1 LATVPRDT
9 ASFLAKVA
17 TLLRAFWRSRAM
29 SCRSVVSMPQCDS
42 WRCCFARKLLFM
54 QQVCRFSLAGIAK
67 TIGDWPVHPHPPPIQ
82 SQPMTTLLTPQDIAH
97 IVATHGLPTVLREL
111 VAATE
116 AAFLRWPSFDKVPRV
131 ASHTERGVIEL
142 MPTADSQH
150 YSFKYVNGHPGNA
163 ALGLPTVMAF
173 GVLADVAT
181 GLPTLVSELTLTT
194 ALRTA
199 ATSVMAAKRLARPV
213 DAGSAGSMALIGN
226 GAQAEFQALAFHHL
240 LGVHTLRL
248 FDVDP
253 AATAKL
259 QRNLAGMPGL
269 KLVVCSSTAQAVQGA
284 GIVTT
289 ITADKRNAT
298 IITPCMVQAGT
309 HFNAVGGDCPGKTE
323 LHPGVLQAARVFV
336 EFEPQ
341 TRVEGDLQQMPA
353 HFAVT
358 ELWRVLAGL
367 APGRVS
373 PHEVTVF
380 DSVGFALED
389 FAALQLVGRW
399 ARELGLGQA
408 VHLIPALADPKDLFG
423 GLLGPTHLA
432 AAPVASA
439 AGRVRTRPQFAHQT
453 PASCRSAAA
462 IRSAA

>member
-1 LATVPRDT
+1 
-9 ASFLAKVA
+9 
-17 TLLRAFWRSRAM
+17 
-29 SCRSVVSMPQCDS
+29 
-42 WRCCFARKLLFM
+42 
-54 QQVCRFSLAGIAK
+54 
-67 TIGDWPVHPHPPPIQ
+67 
-82 SQPMTTLLTPQDIAH
+82 MTTLLTPQDIAH
-97 IVATHGLPTVLREL
+97 IVATKGLPTVLREL

-131 ASHTERGVIEL
+131 ASHTESGVIEL

-199 ATSVMAAKRLARPV
+199 ATSVMAAKQLARPV
-213 DAGSAGSMALIGN
+213 VSGREDSGSAGTMALIGN
-226 GAQAEFQALAFHHL
+226 GAQADFQALAFHHL

-248 FDVDP
+248 FDIDP

-259 QRNLAGMPGL
+259 QRNLASGPGL
-269 KLVVCSSTAQAVQGA
+269 AGLQLVVCSSTAQAVQGA

-323 LHPGVLQAARVFV
+323 LHPGVLQAASVFV

-353 HFAVT
+353 SFGVT
-358 ELWRVLAGL
+358 ELWRVLAGQ
-367 APGRVS
+367 ATGRQGAS
-373 PHEVTVF
+373 EVTVF

-389 FAALQLVGRW
+389 FAALQLMGRW
-399 ARELGLGQA
+399 ARELRLGQPI
-408 VHLIPALADPKDLFG
+408 HLIPALADPKDLFG
-423 GLLGPTHLA
+423 GLLGPKPLPA
-432 AAPVASA
+432 AGVALA
-439 AGRVRTRPQFAHQT
+439 AGRVRTRPQFANQT
-453 PASCRSAAA
+453 PSSWRSAAA